1 VTWSLFEVVGVELEY
16 AIVDAETLDVLPLA
30 EDLLAAMAG
39 EATSELVGERISW
52 SNELAAHVLE
62 LKVERPEPSLAGLA
76 PLFQAEIARA
86 NAALAPRGARL
97 LSSAAH
103 PWMDPRRDS
112 RLWRGEG
119 HEIYATFDRIFDCR
133 RHGWLNLQSL
143 HLNLPFRGDEEFD
156 RLHSAIRL
164 ILPLLPGLAAS
175 SPFLEGRATGLLD
188 SRLAHYR
195 THCATVTSFAGEVI
209 PEPIAS
215 RAEYERRI
223 YEPIRRDLPRVD
235 PSGTLRAE
243 WTNARGAIARFDRGA
258 IEIRLIDLQEC
269 PAMDLAVAALV
280 VGALRL
286 LVEKGDVAA
295 QRAVPGEPL
304 LAVLGEAVRDG
315 ERASIEDPA
324 YLAVLGL
331 ARPVSVAEAW
341 RHLRAEVEGADAG
354 ALTPFAAELDLIASR
369 GVLARRL
376 LAAAGEAPDRAALR
390 QAYASLAEVLAAGM
404 PFLPRA

>member
-1 VTWSLFEVVGVELEY
+1 MSWSLFEVVGVELEY
-16 AIVDAETLDVLPLA
+16 AVVDAETLDVRPLA
-30 EDLLAAMAG
+30 EELLAAMAG
-39 EATSELVGERISW
+39 EATSEVVGERISW

-62 LKVERPEPSLAGLA
+62 LKVENPEPSLAGLA

-86 NAALAPRGARL
+86 NGALAPLGARL
-97 LSSAAH
+97 LPSAAH

-119 HEIYATFDRIFDCR
+119 HEIYETFDRIFDCR

-164 ILPLLPGLAAS
+164 LLPLLPGLAAS

-195 THCATVTSFAGEVI
+195 THCATVSSFAGEVI
-209 PEPIAS
+209 PEPISS
-215 RAEYERRI
+215 RAEYEQRI
-223 YEPIRRDLPRVD
+223 YEPIRLDLPRVD
-235 PSGTLRAE
+235 ASGTLRAE

-258 IEIRLIDLQEC
+258 VEIRLIDLQEC

-280 VGALRL
+280 VGALRR
-286 LVEKGDVAA
+286 LVEAGDVAA

-304 LAVLGEAVRDG
+304 LGLLA
-315 ERASIEDPA
+315 ASIRDADRALVADPGH
-324 YLAVLGL
+324 LAALGL
-331 ARPVSVAEAW
+331 AEPASVGEVW
-341 RHLRAEVEGADAG
+341 RHFRAEVERADVG
-354 ALTPFAAELDLIASR
+354 ALAPFAAELDLVASR

-376 LAAAGEAPDRAALR
+376 LAAAGAAPDRGALR
-390 QAYASLAEVLAAGM
+390 RAYASLAEALDAGI
-404 PFLPRA
+404 PFAPGV

>member
-1 VTWSLFEVVGVELEY
+1 MSWSLFEVVGVELEY
-16 AIVDAETLDVLPLA
+16 AMVDAETLDVLPLA
-30 EDLLAAMAG
+30 EELLEAMAG
-39 EATSELVGERISW
+39 EPTSELVGERISW

-62 LKVERPEPSLAGLA
+62 LKLERPEPSLAGLA
-76 PLFQAEIARA
+76 PLFQEEIARA
-86 NAALAPRGARL
+86 NAALASRGARL

-119 HEIYATFDRIFDCR
+119 HEIYETFDRIFDCR
-133 RHGWLNLQSL
+133 KHGWLNLQSL
-143 HLNLPFRGDEEFD
+143 HLNLPFDGDDEFD

-164 ILPLLPGLAAS
+164 LLPLLPGLAAS

-195 THCATVTSFAGEVI
+195 THCAAVSSFAGEVV

-215 RAEYERRI
+215 RAEYERAI
-223 YEPIRRDLPRVD
+223 YEPIRRDLPSVD
-235 PSGTLRAE
+235 PSRTLRAE

-280 VGALRL
+280 VAALRH
-286 LVEKGDVAA
+286 LVATGDVEA
-295 QRAVPGEPL
+295 QRAVAGGPL
-304 LAVLGEAVRDG
+304 LGLLADATRLAD
-315 ERASIEDPA
+315 RATVAAADH
-324 YLAVLGL
+324 LAALGL
-331 ARPVSVAEAW
+331 ERPVSVGDAW
-341 RHLRAEVEGADAG
+341 RHLRAEVERADG
-354 ALTPFAAELDLIASR
+354 DALAPFAAELDLLASR

-376 LAAAGEAPDRAALR
+376 LEAAGDAPSRERLRDVYARVADAL
-390 QAYASLAEVLAAGM
+390 AGAE
-404 PFLPRA
+404 PFVP

>member
-1 VTWSLFEVVGVELEY
+1 MSWSLFEVVGVELEY

-30 EDLLAAMAG
+30 EELLEAMAG
-39 EATSELVGERISW
+39 EPTSELVGERISW

-62 LKVERPEPSLAGLA
+62 LKLERPEPSLAGLA
-76 PLFQAEIARA
+76 PLFQEEIARA

-119 HEIYATFDRIFDCR
+119 HEVYETFDRIFDCR
-133 RHGWLNLQSL
+133 KHGWLNLQSL
-143 HLNLPFRGDEEFD
+143 HLNLPFDGDDEFD

-164 ILPLLPGLAAS
+164 LLPLLPGLAAS

-195 THCATVTSFAGEVI
+195 THCAAVSSFAGEVV

-215 RAEYERRI
+215 RAEYERTI
-223 YEPIRRDLPRVD
+223 YEPIRRDLPGVD

-243 WTNARGAIARFDRGA
+243 WTNARGAIARFDRRA

-280 VGALRL
+280 VAALRH
-286 LVEKGDVAA
+286 LVSTGDVEA
-295 QRAVPGEPL
+295 QRTVAGGPL
-304 LAVLGEAVRDG
+304 LGLLAEATR
-315 ERASIEDPA
+315 RADRATVEASDH
-324 YLAVLGL
+324 LAALGL
-331 ARPVSVAEAW
+331 DRPVSVGDAW
-341 RHLRAEVEGADAG
+341 RHLRAEAERADGG
-354 ALTPFAAELDLIASR
+354 ALAPFAAELDLLASR

-376 LAAAGEAPDRAALR
+376 LEAAGDAPDRERLRHVYARVADAL
-390 QAYASLAEVLAAGM
+390 AGGE
-404 PFLPRA
+404 PFLP